1 MELTDLKVT
10 QLIRAYGAITGKPVT
25 PKSFNYK
32 VKVIERLSALMKE
45 QKLSMADVLKAAG
58 IDTILVD
65 RRDIIAISGNNI
77 PKPPR
82 NVLKSKQALLIELLN
97 REQGATME
105 QMTHATGWLPHTV
118 RGVLSNA
125 LRKKRGL
132 DVISSKIN
140 SGERVYRIASP
151 SGECNP

>member
-10 QLIRAYGAITGKPVT
+10 QLIRAYGTITGKPVT

-77 PKPPR
+77 TKPPR
-82 NVLKSKQALLIELLN
+82 NVRKSKQSVLIELLS
-97 REQGATME
+97 REQGATMG

-132 DVISSKIN
+132 DVVSSKIY
-140 SGERVYRIASP
+140 SGERVYWIASP
-151 SGECNP
+151 SGECKP